1 VENYRNVLARNIRA
15 GREKLALTQEQLG
28 FETGLDRTYISGI
41 ERGVRNP
48 SLDVIAKIALAL
60 ETTPSDL
67 LSAMSVSER

>member
-1 VENYRNVLARNIRA
+1 MENYRNVLARNIRA